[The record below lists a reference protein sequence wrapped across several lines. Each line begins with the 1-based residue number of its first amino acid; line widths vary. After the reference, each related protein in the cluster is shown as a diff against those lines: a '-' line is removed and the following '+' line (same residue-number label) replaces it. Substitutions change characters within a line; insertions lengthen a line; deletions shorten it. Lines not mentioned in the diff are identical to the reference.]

1 MTGNVTIRILIVDDI
16 PESRDNI
23 ERLLNF
29 EPDFRVVGKAGRGED
44 GIEQALRL
52 QPHVVLLD
60 QTLPD
65 RDGLEVAAAITARA
79 PGIGV
84 ILLGLAQDPDML
96 RRAMAAGAREY
107 LTKPFSYEELVEAV
121 RRVGRLANPHVTAM
135 NGAVASHHSVA
146 MSNPPLP
153 GRSGEVVV
161 VLGSKGG
168 IGRTF
173 LATNLAIV
181 LGCHLERDVV
191 LVDADVMRGDVAVLL
206 NLPPQRTW
214 TDVSRLP
221 AGMVDS
227 EIIRELLTRHA
238 SGIRVLLAPAS
249 LEEAEHV
256 QPSRVQ
262 ETLHELRLIADFV
275 VVDTRGGYDDITL
288 ACADAA
294 TTLVWV
300 LSLEMTAIKDTKL
313 FLELAARLGYQ
324 EKRQFFVLNH
334 ISPASGLT
342 PDEVEETL
350 RVPIPARIPS
360 DPAAVVRSINEG
372 SPLAWNNRQHRIVAE
387 LERLALLMQEGREES
402 TREPVR
408 RRRFA
413 LPRFRNGSTR

>member
-1 MTGNVTIRILIVDDI
+1 MGNTTIRILVVDDV

-29 EPDFRVVGKAGRGED
+29 EPDFRVVGKAARGAE

-84 ILLGLAQDPDML
+84 ILLGLDADPAML

-107 LTKPFSYEELVEAV
+107 LTKPFNYEELVEAV
-121 RRVGRLANPHVTAM
+121 RRVGRLANPHIAAA
-135 NGAVASHHSVA
+135 NGAVPTHHAVA
-146 MSNPPLP
+146 MSSPPSP
-153 GRSGEVVV
+153 GRSGEVVT

-181 LGCHLERDVV
+181 LRSRLEREVV
-191 LVDADVMRGDVAVLL
+191 LVDADLMRGDVAVLL
-206 NLPPQRTW
+206 NLTPQRTW
-214 TDVSRLP
+214 TDVARLP
-221 AGMVDS
+221 VGMADS
-227 EIIRELLTRHA
+227 EVIRDLLTRHV

-249 LEEAEHV
+249 LEEAEHIQV
-256 QPSRVQ
+256 ARVQ
-262 ETLHELRLIADFV
+262 ETLQELRRIADFV

-288 ACADAA
+288 ACADVA

-313 FLELAARLGYQ
+313 FLDLATRLGYQ

-334 ISPASGLT
+334 VSPASGLT

-350 RVPIPARIPS
+350 RVPIPVRIPS
-360 DPAAVVRSINEG
+360 DPTAVMRSINEG
-372 SPLAWNNRQHRIVAE
+372 SPLAWNSRQHRIVAE
-387 LERLALLMQEGREES
+387 LERLAQLMAEDREELPQ
-402 TREPVR
+402 EPIR

-413 LPRFRNGSTR
+413 LPRFRNGTAR